1 MKNTMQKSSE
11 ERALPF
17 EKRGEIVSWF
27 SALKHSWRTAL
38 RIDRSQI
45 TTVQAI
51 RSTIGFVLPLAL
63 GVATGHVLEGVSLAG
78 GAASLGA
85 VGLTYTY
92 RARIRT
98 MLLACLGIA
107 LSAFVGSITSRI
119 DWLAILAAGL
129 WGIGAGMLVAIS
141 QPAMVIGLQSVIALI
156 ILSHFELD
164 PFHAAIQAALMFA
177 GALLQVIL
185 IVIPLALATQC
196 A

>member
-1 MKNTMQKSSE
+1 
-11 ERALPF
+11 
-17 EKRGEIVSWF
+17 
-27 SALKHSWRTAL
+27 
-38 RIDRSQI
+38 
-45 TTVQAI
+45 
-51 RSTIGFVLPLAL
+51 
-63 GVATGHVLEGVSLAG
+63 
-78 GAASLGA
+78 
-85 VGLTYTY
+85 
-92 RARIRT
+92 